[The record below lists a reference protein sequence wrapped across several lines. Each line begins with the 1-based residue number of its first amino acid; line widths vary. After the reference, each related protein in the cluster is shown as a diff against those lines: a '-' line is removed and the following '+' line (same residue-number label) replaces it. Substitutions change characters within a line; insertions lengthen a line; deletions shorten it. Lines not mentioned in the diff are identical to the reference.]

1 MNTRWTARIIG
12 IVMLIA
18 FLLLLAS
25 LQKRLVEIER
35 AHRAT
40 ATTTTTGTR

>member
-18 FLLLLAS
+18 FLLMLAN
-25 LQKRLVEIER
+25 LQKRLAEIQR
-35 AHRAT
+35 THRPAAT
-40 ATTTTTGTR
+40 STR